1 MVTLPSG
8 NPATPPPPVG
18 GPPGA
23 ANPNQ
28 LTVAKLDAWQLPTM
42 MITGDADLYTPAP
55 IMHIFVSHLK
65 HGEGVVVHQAAQAPY
80 WENPEEYDRA
90 VLTFIRK
97 H

>member
-1 MVTLPSG
+1 
-8 NPATPPPPVG
+8 
-18 GPPGA
+18 
-23 ANPNQ
+23 
-28 LTVAKLDAWQLPTM
+28 VAKLDAWQLPTM